1 MKKPKIQPTLKEE
14 KKHARVSP
22 SGIKNLVICPSMI
35 GEPRD
40 PNVPNAADEG
50 TMMHEAFETG
60 FLMNLNP
67 EQASAVQS
75 VIDYCKPF
83 IDIAKR
89 EHVHREI
96 TLEILDGATFGTA
109 DLLVWHPNT
118 QDLHV
123 FDAKFGRNPVEDA
136 ETNKQGW
143 CYAEG
148 AWRKYPLAEHV
159 TVHFIQPR
167 CDEFSTH
174 TFTPKDRQ
182 KIQTFIK
189 MAIAKVNV
197 PENERERNFDPHVCF
212 YCGNLGTCPAPRQF
226 GYGIAKQYEPDK
238 VGNVK
243 FDFPRDPA
251 TIMDGKQAGRAMVI
265 ADIMK
270 KWSYAVADQVKQL
283 AMGGTEIDGFALSE
297 RRGSTSLRTGA
308 IGTILE
314 KILTKKE
321 FKKLKASPE
330 LFLEHADIKLD
341 TVLDVAVAKIED
353 SDERTKTKAAL
364 LNELEKN
371 GLVEHGQE
379 SYYLRKKR

>member
-1 MKKPKIQPTLKEE
+1 
-14 KKHARVSP
+14 
-22 SGIKNLVICPSMI
+22 
-35 GEPRD
+35 
-40 PNVPNAADEG
+40 
-50 TMMHEAFETG
+50 
-60 FLMNLNP
+60 
-67 EQASAVQS
+67 
-75 VIDYCKPF
+75 
-83 IDIAKR
+83 
-89 EHVHREI
+89 
-96 TLEILDGATFGTA
+96 
-109 DLLVWHPNT
+109 
-118 QDLHV
+118 
-123 FDAKFGRNPVEDA
+123 
-136 ETNKQGW
+136 
-143 CYAEG
+143 
-148 AWRKYPLAEHV
+148 
-159 TVHFIQPR
+159 
-167 CDEFSTH
+167 
-174 TFTPKDRQ
+174 
-182 KIQTFIK
+182 
-189 MAIAKVNV
+189 
-197 PENERERNFDPHVCF
+197 
-212 YCGNLGTCPAPRQF
+212 
-226 GYGIAKQYEPDK
+226 
-238 VGNVK
+238 VK

-251 TIMDGKQAGRAMVI
+251 TIMDGKQAGRAIVI

-314 KILTKKE
+314 KILTKRE